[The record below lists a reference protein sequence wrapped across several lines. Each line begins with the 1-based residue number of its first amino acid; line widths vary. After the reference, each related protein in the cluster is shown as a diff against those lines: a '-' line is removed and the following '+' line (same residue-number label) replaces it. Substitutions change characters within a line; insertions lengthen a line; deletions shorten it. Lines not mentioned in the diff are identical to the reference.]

1 MGWTSIYQLF
11 CGSLGTRVMTH
22 SQMSCQFFWWRNS
35 NKFSMGFWIPWGG
48 FDKAQNQMMPCQKG
62 IKIVKLCPAFGQ
74 SHKYHMVGCIFPVYI
89 YIFIYSHY
97 PITRPIYLHIPIKLI
112 EPQCLLL
119 PSCSISSITLKP
131 WSKIPKNIPSNWM
144 ISRSS
149 TLWSTNITMENHHFY
164 RANQLF
170 LRPCSIAFCLFTRV
184 YPRPDD
190 RCHVAGRYHPRS
202 K

>member
-89 YIFIYSHY
+89 YI
-97 PITRPIYLHIPIKLI
+97 YLYIPIIPLHDQYISISPLNSLNHNVCCFHHVQSVQSPSNHEAKSQKTSPVI
-112 EPQCLLL
+112 GWFPDHL
-119 PSCSISSITLKP
+119 PSG
-131 WSKIPKNIPSNWM
+131 
-144 ISRSS
+144 
-149 TLWSTNITMENHHFY
+149 
-164 RANQLF
+164 QL
-170 LRPCSIAFCLFTRV
+170 T
-184 YPRPDD
+184 
-190 RCHVAGRYHPRS
+190 
-202 K
+202 